1 MDALRDVLHQV
12 VCQDNLAGR
21 QLVVLL
27 LAMAISAAFGTIAAE
42 FSRGAEVVDAADL
55 SGSIFE
61 VERWTF
67 WNIAQE
73 NADDVWVAIKCESV
87 FGQ

>member
-1 MDALRDVLHQV
+1 MDVVRDVLHQV
-12 VCQDNLAGR
+12 VSQDHLAGR
-21 QLVVLL
+21 QLVILL
-27 LAMAISAAFGTIAAE
+27 LAMAIGAAFGTIAAE
-42 FSRGAEVVDAADL
+42 FSWGAEVVHAADL
-55 SGSIFE
+55 SGCIFE
-61 VERWTF
+61 VERSTF